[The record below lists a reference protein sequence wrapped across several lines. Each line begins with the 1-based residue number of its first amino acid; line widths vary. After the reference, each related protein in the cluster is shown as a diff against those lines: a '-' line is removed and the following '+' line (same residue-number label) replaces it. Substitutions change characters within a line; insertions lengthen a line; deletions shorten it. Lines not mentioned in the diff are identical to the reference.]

1 MKILV
6 TGGSGFLGSTL
17 AYALA
22 EAGHQLI
29 VPLRQR
35 SQSAIFSHS
44 AIQQTPIRSL
54 ENMTKAEWLPLLAG
68 VNAVIH
74 AAAIAHIGVAV
85 PENQYQRVNA
95 TASGVLAEAAKLAGV
110 ADFIFVSSIRAQVGA
125 TSAVIQTEATP
136 PEPSEPYGCSK
147 LQAER
152 LIAAVF
158 PDATVFRP
166 ALIVGGKP
174 KANLASLVRLADTPF
189 PLPFGG
195 LSAPQ
200 AMVSLEH
207 FIDAIKLALQTPS
220 MRGETYVVAD
230 DPHPSLA
237 DMLTFLREGMGR
249 PRRLIPVP
257 TALLTVPLKL
267 LGKANI
273 TERLMGGL
281 QVDAGKLRSAGWQ
294 PKGSPSETLR
304 ALGRSA

>member
-1 MKILV
+1 V
-6 TGGSGFLGSTL
+6 
-17 AYALA
+17 
-22 EAGHQLI
+22 I

-35 SQSAIFSHS
+35 SHRTTLSHMGL
-44 AIQQTPIRSL
+44 QQTPIRPL
-54 ENMTKAEWLPLLAG
+54 EDMTQAEWLPLLVG

-74 AAAIAHIGVAV
+74 AAAIAHIGEAV
-85 PENQYQRVNA
+85 PESHYQLVNA
-95 TASGVLAEAAKLAGV
+95 TASGRLAEAAAQAGV
-110 ADFIFVSSIRAQVGA
+110 DDFIFVSSIRAQVGA
-125 TSAVIQTEATP
+125 TSDVIQTEATL

-147 LQAER
+147 LAAER
-152 LIAAVF
+152 LITAVF
-158 PDATVFRP
+158 SNAITFRP

-174 KANLASLVRLADTPF
+174 KANLAGLVKLADTPF

-207 FIDAIKLALQTPS
+207 FIEAIMLALRTPT

-230 DPHPSLA
+230 EPHPSLA

-249 PRRLIPVP
+249 PSRLISFP
-257 TALLTVPLKL
+257 TALLTAPLKL

-273 TERLMGGL
+273 AERLMGGL

-294 PKGSPSETLR
+294 PKGSPAETLR
-304 ALGRSA
+304 VLGRNG